1 MLQVHVNQWSIPS
14 QTLGGSLCSI
24 GLNFQIPAPRARVA
38 KQLCCTKSGGCG
50 PLWTREGFNACRQD
64 WYVDVDVRMH
74 RITLGPL
81 DLDWAGCSTRIWY
94 MVKQHCHI
102 KHYIYIHTYS
112 YIDIMYTYCILY
124 YFILFIL
131 IHMLLYFHIHID
143 IDMQTDRDPVAAG
156 HSMLPWQHSWV
167 VSLLQIC
174 HWQWALGALVYLC
187 PWCSLRW
194 PSVDM
199 CPLLCRSK
207 NMFSP
212 WAATATVLQNKSF
225 KPFLILLVLV
235 RHLWLYKRFFGACI

>member
-1 MLQVHVNQWSIPS
+1 
-14 QTLGGSLCSI
+14 
-24 GLNFQIPAPRARVA
+24 
-38 KQLCCTKSGGCG
+38 
-50 PLWTREGFNACRQD
+50 
-64 WYVDVDVRMH
+64 MH

-81 DLDWAGCSTRIWY
+81 DLDWAGCSTSIWY
-94 MVKQHCHI
+94 LVKQHCHI
-102 KHYIYIHTYS
+102 KHYIYVHTYS
-112 YIDIMYTYCILY
+112 YIIYRYYVYLFYIISFCLY
-124 YFILFIL
+124 
-131 IHMLLYFHIHID
+131 IHLLLYFHIH

-174 HWQWALGALVYLC
+174 HWQWALGVLVYLC

-212 WAATATVLQNKSF
+212 WAATVLQNKSF

>member
-1 MLQVHVNQWSIPS
+1 MYI
-14 QTLGGSLCSI
+14 
-24 GLNFQIPAPRARVA
+24 
-38 KQLCCTKSGGCG
+38 
-50 PLWTREGFNACRQD
+50 
-64 WYVDVDVRMH
+64 Y
-74 RITLGPL
+74 
-81 DLDWAGCSTRIWY
+81 TRI
-94 MVKQHCHI
+94 VISILCTLTVF
-102 KHYIYIHTYS
+102 YIISFSLYQYICYS
-112 YIDIMYTYCILY
+112 TSI
-124 YFILFIL
+124 
-131 IHMLLYFHIHID
+131 FHIHID

-187 PWCSLRW
+187 LWCSLRW

-207 NMFSP
+207 DMFSP
-212 WAATATVLQNKSF
+212 WAATVLQNKSF